1 MFDFQTAVSFINNLH
16 VKGSDFTLKP
26 IKRLLKVMGNPQDEI
41 KIIHLA
47 GTNGKGSVS
56 TYLSKVLSQKYKVG
70 VFNSPAVFNYT
81 EIIKINDENISTTAF
96 AKYFNEIYPC
106 LYYMEQI
113 GLGLTSFMV
122 EVALFYYVMAKEKVD
137 VAIVECG
144 LGGTLDATN
153 VEKTNL
159 LSVITTVDYDH
170 TTILGNTLEEI
181 AENKLGVVRNDT
193 TIITTVKNKN
203 IQAFT
208 RVAKEKNCN
217 LIFAKVANGKTQGL
231 EREIEYNGKYA
242 TKMIG
247 SYQDVN
253 LPIALETLGVLS
265 TLGYDLPV
273 NTIKKGIEEAKING
287 RFEVLETSP
296 PIILD
301 GAHNPNAATFLSKFI
316 KNNRTKYDL
325 RLVVGIFKDK
335 DYENV
340 INKTVPYANS
350 VVTFDWDN
358 KRSLGGKDLLNVV
371 KKYNPNVC
379 YAPTPLDALTLAT
392 TNAKENTLII
402 IFGSL
407 SHLNEFKKIAG
418 GKYDR

>member
-1 MFDFQTAVSFINNLH
+1 M
-16 VKGSDFTLKP
+16 
-26 IKRLLKVMGNPQDEI
+26 
-41 KIIHLA
+41 
-47 GTNGKGSVS
+47 
-56 TYLSKVLSQKYKVG
+56 
-70 VFNSPAVFNYT
+70 
-81 EIIKINDENISTTAF
+81 
-96 AKYFNEIYPC
+96 
-106 LYYMEQI
+106 
-113 GLGLTSFMV
+113 
-122 EVALFYYVMAKEKVD
+122 
-137 VAIVECG
+137 
-144 LGGTLDATN
+144 
-153 VEKTNL
+153 
-159 LSVITTVDYDH
+159 
-170 TTILGNTLEEI
+170 
-181 AENKLGVVRNDT
+181 
-193 TIITTVKNKN
+193 
-203 IQAFT
+203 
-208 RVAKEKNCN
+208 
-217 LIFAKVANGKTQGL
+217 IFAKVANGKTQGL
-231 EREIEYNGKYA
+231 KREIEYNGKYV

-273 NTIKKGIEEAKING
+273 NTIKKGVEEAKING

-301 GAHNPNAATFLSKFI
+301 GAHNPNAATFLSEFI
-316 KNNRTKYDL
+316 TNNRTKYDL

-350 VVTFDWDN
+350 VVTFDWNN

-371 KKYNPNVC
+371 KKYNQNVC